1 MFTSNSTVWWQVK
14 HDVKARLTLSATGTV
29 GSAED
34 QRTHIQVLAN
44 SIVATV
50 LILLHARL
58 IGSGNEDSFFSF
70 GRQTP
75 AADVLV
81 VGIVAY
87 YSSPSSF
94 ILVSLMYSDRY
105 NFTIA
110 TTPPSQPTPSPP
122 NSESSPNPTPV

>member
-50 LILLHARL
+50 LILLHTRL
-58 IGSGNEDSFFSF
+58 LGGGDSFFSF

-75 AADVLV
+75 AADVLL

-87 YSSPSSF
+87 YSSP
-94 ILVSLMYSDRY
+94 
-105 NFTIA
+105 
-110 TTPPSQPTPSPP
+110 PPSFLDL
-122 NSESSPNPTPV
+122 

>member
-1 MFTSNSTVWWQVK
+1 AWQVK

-34 QRTHIQVLAN
+34 QRTHIQGLAN

-50 LILLHARL
+50 LIVLHARL
-58 IGSGNEDSFFSF
+58 LGSGDSFFSF

-87 YSSPSSF
+87 YSSVTSF
-94 ILVSLMYSDRY
+94 ILAFLMYSDQY
-105 NFTIA
+105 NSAIV
-110 TTPPSQPTPSPP
+110 TTRPSQPTP
-122 NSESSPNPTPV
+122 